1 MYNSSPFNK
10 KQMMEWEDKDDVNKT
25 WVAYKMFFKKYY
37 ELKKRYSN
45 AKPGRVG
52 FKSAANVAD
61 KSEIESY
68 ENKNY
73 PDGIRDATSSEESI

>member
-37 ELKKRYSN
+37 ELKKCYSN
-45 AKPGRVG
+45 VKPVIMG
-52 FKSAANVAD
+52 FERHRQPVLKQIFIIS
-61 KSEIESY
+61 
-68 ENKNY
+68 
-73 PDGIRDATSSEESI
+73 